1 MKTTVLL
8 VYPLVEYGNNYPWTW
23 VPYSLL
29 AIDAAIKKD
38 ISDIDVILFDQNH
51 SSIDEFYSIV
61 NENMHSLLL
70 AGFSIMTGGGQIKN
84 ALSLAQ
90 WLKEHSP
97 KSNIVFGGPHVNVL
111 PEQTLMHPL
120 IDDVLSGPGQI
131 SFPLYIKY
139 LNGKITPQQVPGLI
153 SKRNAQFLYSSPN
166 LLCKE
171 AMIKYD
177 FDALDLTPYIRADP
191 AISSR
196 ILNYISSQ
204 GCPHQCAFCY
214 ESSYRRKYFS
224 LNEEDI
230 IDNISYLVDMYG
242 INGIK
247 LSDADWFINMKT
259 ASRIM
264 ESMHDMGLAWAASA
278 HPKDL
283 LRNCEYIKDIAKRG
297 CTRILM
303 GLESGNDRILNEVI
317 YKGVKKD
324 QVFELCKRIADA
336 GIMGSYTFVVGF
348 PGEKDSEI
356 EDTFDLIERLWDLT
370 PRPETKVHIYYPY
383 PGTPL
388 FETACSLGYQPYEK
402 LEDWSEVNYYTSQT
416 PWVSPGLE
424 ERTKKHTDMMFLKG
438 KG

>member
-1 MKTTVLL
+1 MPEYKGAAMKTTVLL

-283 LRNCEYIKDIAKRG
+283 LRNCEYIKDIA
-297 CTRILM
+297 
-303 GLESGNDRILNEVI
+303 
-317 YKGVKKD
+317 
-324 QVFELCKRIADA
+324 
-336 GIMGSYTFVVGF
+336 
-348 PGEKDSEI
+348 
-356 EDTFDLIERLWDLT
+356 T
-370 PRPETKVHIYYPY
+370 PE
-383 PGTPL
+383 
-388 FETACSLGYQPYEK
+388 
-402 LEDWSEVNYYTSQT
+402 
-416 PWVSPGLE
+416 
-424 ERTKKHTDMMFLKG
+424 
-438 KG
+438 